1 MTRVEFKLP
10 DVGEGLADVEV
21 LEWFVKVGDFIEENQ
36 PIADVETDKAVV
48 TMPAPAT
55 GKVVDLAAQP
65 GERVN
70 VGSLFVVIET
80 EKQPATISPAPEATP
95 PSPATTP
102 AAKATT
108 NSKPQ
113 AATSSKRVMASPVA
127 RKMAHDLGIAL
138 EDVAGSGPKGR
149 ITTDDVQRHAD
160 QLKQVT
166 QVTPAAVPSGVATT
180 TEAVERV
187 PVRGLRRRIAEYLTE
202 TYRNIPQVSG
212 FHEFDALALV
222 NERKYLLPRA
232 EAADVHLTFLPFI
245 IKACVEAL
253 KKHPFLNSS
262 YVEGDDPVILLKKAY
277 NIGIAT
283 ATPEGLVVPILH
295 QADQLDLFD
304 IARRSEQLISNARE
318 RRSTPQEMKNGTFTI
333 SNVGPAGG
341 WFGTSLLHG
350 PEAAILG
357 VGKIEDKAVVRDGQI
372 VARPVI
378 PISLTFDH
386 RVIDGDE
393 ALAFVQTLRHYLED
407 DPRSLSPC

>member
-1 MTRVEFKLP
+1 MARVEFNLP
-10 DVGEGLADVEV
+10 DVGEGLADVEI

-55 GKVVDLAAQP
+55 GKVVELAAQS

-70 VGSLFVVIET
+70 VGSLLVVIET
-80 EKQPATISPAPEATP
+80 EKQPATVSTSE
-95 PSPATTP
+95 ATTP
-102 AAKATT
+102 PPAATPTAEAPT
-108 NSKPQ
+108 NGKPQ

-127 RKMAHDLGIAL
+127 RKMARELGVAL
-138 EDVAGSGPKGR
+138 EDITGSGPKGR

-160 QLKQVT
+160 QIKQAA
-166 QVTPAAVPSGVATT
+166 QATPETAPPSEMVAA
-180 TEAVERV
+180 EADERV
-187 PVRGLRRRIAEYLTE
+187 PVRGLRRRIAEYLTK

-222 NERKYLLPRA
+222 NERNYLLPKA
-232 EAADVHLTFLPFI
+232 EAADVYLTFLPFI
-245 IKACVEAL
+245 IKAVVEAL
-253 KKHPFLNSS
+253 KKHPYLNSS
-262 YVEGDDPVILLKKAY
+262 YVDGDDPVILLKKAY

-304 IARRSEQLISNARE
+304 IARRSEQLINNARE
-318 RRSTPQEMKNGTFTI
+318 RRSTPQDMKDGTFTI

-350 PEAAILG
+350 TEAAILG

-372 VARPVI
+372 VARPII

-393 ALAFVQTLRHYLED
+393 ALAFIQTLRHLLED
-407 DPRSLSPC
+407 DPRSLSSY

>member
-1 MTRVEFKLP
+1 MARVEFNLP

-55 GKVVDLAAQP
+55 GNVVELAAQA

-80 EKQPATISPAPEATP
+80 EKQPATVSTSEATTAP
-95 PSPATTP
+95 LADTPSTEAP
-102 AAKATT
+102 T
-108 NSKPQ
+108 NGKPQ
-113 AATSSKRVMASPVA
+113 AATSSNRVMASPVA
-127 RKMAHDLGIAL
+127 RKMARELGIAL
-138 EDVAGSGPKGR
+138 EDIVGSGSKGR

-160 QLKQVT
+160 QLKQAAPA
-166 QVTPAAVPSGVATT
+166 TPAPPLPSEATPSP
-180 TEAVERV
+180 AVERV

-222 NERKYLLPRA
+222 NERNYLLPRA
-232 EAADVHLTFLPFI
+232 EATGVYLTFLPFI
-245 IKACVEAL
+245 IKAVVEAL
-253 KKHPFLNSS
+253 KKHPYLNSS

-295 QADQLDLFD
+295 QADQLDLFE
-304 IARRSEQLISNARE
+304 IARRSEQLINNARE
-318 RRSTPQEMKNGTFTI
+318 RRSTPQDMKDGTFTV

-350 PEAAILG
+350 TEAAILG
-357 VGKIEDKAVVRDGQI
+357 VGKIEEKAVVRDGQI
-372 VARPVI
+372 VARPII

-393 ALAFVQTLRHYLED
+393 ALAFIQTLRHYLED
-407 DPRSLSPC
+407 DPRSLSSY